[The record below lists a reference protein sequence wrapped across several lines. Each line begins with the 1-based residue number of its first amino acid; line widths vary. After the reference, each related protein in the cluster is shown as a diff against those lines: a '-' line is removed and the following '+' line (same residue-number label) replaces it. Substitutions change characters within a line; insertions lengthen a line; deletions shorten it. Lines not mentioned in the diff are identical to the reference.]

1 MQRVQQNQHSQPRCT
16 SSFRA
21 LEAMILVLRVS
32 SRTLCGMKSPL
43 ITLFKCTT
51 LLFKCWISTWRLFTQ
66 LNTYKKQ
73 FIPLSLKETQC
84 QQTAGTSSCSPT
96 GQNLFIIRSSL
107 TLEKLLVQFS
117 KRRLHKQ
124 LQRKNTQPISNLE
137 YWLSTLW
144 RQTTIYV
151 KPMLTKVVVR
161 ITRQR
166 VCEHRLVYKN
176 TFKVAHRNKIQLA
189 FERV

>member
-51 LLFKCWISTWRLFTQ
+51 LLSKCWISTWRLFTQ

-73 FIPLSLKETQC
+73 FIPLFLKEKQC
-84 QQTAGTSSCSPT
+84 QQTASISCCNPT
-96 GQNLFIIRSSL
+96 GKNLFIIHSSL

-117 KRRLHKQ
+117 KRRLRKQ
-124 LQRKNTQPISNLE
+124 LQRKNTQPISNQE
-137 YWLSTLW
+137 YWPSTLW
-144 RQTTIYV
+144 RQIIISV

-166 VCEHRLVYKN
+166 VCEHHLVYKN
-176 TFKVAHRNKIQLA
+176 TFTVTHRNKIQLT

>member
-1 MQRVQQNQHSQPRCT
+1 MQRVWQNQHSLPRCT

-73 FIPLSLKETQC
+73 FIPLFLKEKRC
-84 QQTAGTSSCSPT
+84 QQTAGTFCCNPS
-96 GQNLFIIRSSL
+96 GQNLFIIHSSL

-124 LQRKNTQPISNLE
+124 LQRKNTQPISNQE
-137 YWLSTLW
+137 YWLSTLR
-144 RQTTIYV
+144 RQTIISV

-166 VCEHRLVYKN
+166 VCEHHLVYKN
-176 TFKVAHRNKIQLA
+176 TFTVAHRNKIQLA

>member
-51 LLFKCWISTWRLFTQ
+51 LLSKCWILTWRLFTP

-73 FIPLSLKETQC
+73 FIPLSLKEKQC
-84 QQTAGTSSCSPT
+84 WQTASTSCCNPT
-96 GQNLFIIRSSL
+96 GKNSFIIHYSH
-107 TLEKLLVQFS
+107 TLEKLLVRFS

-124 LQRKNTQPISNLE
+124 LQRKNTQPISNQE

-144 RQTTIYV
+144 RQIIISV

-166 VCEHRLVYKN
+166 VCEHHLVYKN
-176 TFKVAHRNKIQLA
+176 TFTVTHRNKIQLA

>member
-32 SRTLCGMKSPL
+32 SRTLCGMKNPL

-51 LLFKCWISTWRLFTQ
+51 LLFKCWISIWRLFTQ

-73 FIPLSLKETQC
+73 FIPLFLKEKQC
-84 QQTAGTSSCSPT
+84 QQTVNIFCCNPIGKN
-96 GQNLFIIRSSL
+96 QFIILSFH

-117 KRRLHKQ
+117 KRRLPKQ
-124 LQRKNTQPISNLE
+124 LQKKNTWHISNQE
-137 YWLSTLW
+137 YWLSTLK
-144 RQTTIYV
+144 RQITISF
-151 KPMLTKVVVR
+151 KLMLTKVVVR
-161 ITRQR
+161 TTRKR
-166 VCEHRLVYKN
+166 VCEHLVYKN
-176 TFKVAHRNKIQLA
+176 TLTVTHRKILTNI
-189 FERV
+189 